1 MKDKDIENKISR
13 LLIEMQNK
21 KLQDKRVY
29 EEVLQFIRK
38 WSMAKARR
46 SADINATI
54 ERRHN
59 KSISVL
65 KNIAVMMK
73 PKEEDPVDWSK
84 IHSTEDEF
92 LEIDKSIE
100 SEVESVSS

>member
-1 MKDKDIENKISR
+1 
-13 LLIEMQNK
+13 
-21 KLQDKRVY
+21 
-29 EEVLQFIRK
+29 
-38 WSMAKARR
+38 MAKARR

-73 PKEEDPVDWSK
+73 PKEEDTVDWSK

-92 LEIDKSIE
+92 LEID
-100 SEVESVSS
+100 